1 MSVDSNGVLGRGLSA
16 LLPGALSPAGTRQVE
31 LTRIEPDPDQPRK
44 TFDPESIQSLAASIR
59 KHGLLQPV
67 IVRRRGD
74 GYILLAGE
82 RRLRAAREAGL
93 KEIAVVVREDAGLTG
108 FEIALVEN
116 LQREDLN
123 PVDEAIAFKRLIKEG
138 RRTQRSVAVAVGRS
152 REYIANSLR
161 LLKLIPEALEA
172 LRTGE
177 ISSGHARAVLRVTDA
192 EEQQAFL
199 QRMMVE
205 GWSVRRTE
213 REARDFQPGRGKMQP
228 SVSAMEPY
236 YRTVATDLQRSLGF
250 DVRIRA
256 KGTRGTLEISFDD
269 LRQLSNLSSLLV
281 PAKGSSDSEEAQIGD
296 ESKGAA

>member
-16 LLPGALSPAGTRQVE
+16 LLPGALSPAGIRQVE
-31 LTRIEPDPDQPRK
+31 LTRIEPDPEQPRK

-82 RRLRAAREAGL
+82 RRFRAAREAGL
-93 KEIAVVVREDAGLTG
+93 KEIPVVVREDAGLIG

-123 PVDEAIAFKRLIKEG
+123 PVDEAIAYKRLIKEG
-138 RRTQRSVAVAVGRS
+138 RRTQRSVAAAVGRS
-152 REYIANSLR
+152 RAYIANSLR
-161 LLKLIPEALEA
+161 LMNLIPEALEA
-172 LRTGE
+172 LRTGV

-199 QRMMVE
+199 QRMMDE
-205 GWSVRRTE
+205 GWSVRRAE
-213 REARDFQPGRGKMQP
+213 REARDFQPGRRKAQP

-236 YRTVATDLQRSLGF
+236 YRTVATELQRSLGF

-269 LRQLSNLSSLLV
+269 LSQLSNLSSLLV